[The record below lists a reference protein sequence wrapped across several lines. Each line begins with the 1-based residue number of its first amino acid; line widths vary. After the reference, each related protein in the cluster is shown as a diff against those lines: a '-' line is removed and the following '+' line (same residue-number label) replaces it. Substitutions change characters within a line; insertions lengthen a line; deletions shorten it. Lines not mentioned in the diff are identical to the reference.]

1 MFMSEFRSG
10 FACIVGR
17 PNVGKSTL
25 TNQLVGQ
32 KISIISKQPQT
43 TRHAIRGIVHN
54 EKGQIV
60 LVDTPGIHKPKTLLG
75 SKLNELVKQTW
86 SEVDVII
93 FCIPADQKIG
103 PGDKFIAQEIMKYS
117 KKPKIGVLT
126 KIDSVK
132 QNVIAERLVEL
143 DKLAKELK
151 FEWEEIIPI
160 SSQTGE
166 NLDNLIGL
174 IIKYLPEG
182 PELYP
187 QEVITDESIETMISE
202 YIREAALE
210 DLRQELPHSLAV
222 VVQKIET
229 DEDRPAD
236 KPLMKIYAEIYVER
250 DSQKGIII
258 GNKGS
263 KLKEIGSTSRKQI
276 ENLVGM
282 KVYLDLQVKVAL
294 NWQTDQNQLTKLGF

>member
-1 MFMSEFRSG
+1 MSEFRSG

-43 TRHAIRGIVHN
+43 TRHAIRGIVHSDI
-54 EKGQIV
+54 GQIV

-86 SEVDVII
+86 SEVDVIV

-126 KIDSVK
+126 KIDNVK
-132 QNVIAERLVEL
+132 QNIIAERLVEL

-151 FEWEEIIPI
+151 FEWQEIIPL

-166 NLDNLIGL
+166 NLEKLREL
-174 IIKYLPEG
+174 IIKYLPIG

-210 DLRQELPHSLAV
+210 DLREELPHSLAV

-229 DEDRPAD
+229 DEERPAD
-236 KPLMKIYAEIYVER
+236 NPLMRIYAEIYVER

-263 KLKEIGSTSRKQI
+263 KLKEIGSVARKQI
-276 ENLVGM
+276 EKLVGM

>member
-1 MFMSEFRSG
+1 MSEFRSG

-43 TRHAIRGIVHN
+43 TRHAIRGIVHSDI
-54 EKGQIV
+54 GQIV

-86 SEVDVII
+86 SEVDVIV

-126 KIDSVK
+126 KIDNVK
-132 QNVIAERLVEL
+132 QNIIAERLVEL
-143 DKLAKELK
+143 DKLAKELN
-151 FEWEEIIPI
+151 FEWQEIIPL

-166 NLDNLIGL
+166 NLEKLREL
-174 IIKYLPEG
+174 IIKYLPTG

-210 DLRQELPHSLAV
+210 DLREELPHSLAV

-229 DEDRPAD
+229 DEERPAD
-236 KPLMKIYAEIYVER
+236 NPLMRIYAEIYVER

-263 KLKEIGSTSRKQI
+263 KLKEIGTVARKQI
-276 ENLVGM
+276 EKLVGM

>member
-1 MFMSEFRSG
+1 MSEFRSG

-32 KISIISKQPQT
+32 KISIISKRPQT

-75 SKLNELVKQTW
+75 SILNELVKQTW
-86 SEVDVII
+86 SEVDVIV

-132 QNVIAERLVEL
+132 QIVIAERLTEL
-143 DKLAKELK
+143 DKLAKELD
-151 FEWEEIIPI
+151 FNWEEIIPI
-160 SSQTGE
+160 SSQSGE
-166 NLDNLIGL
+166 NLEKLVEL
-174 IIKYLPEG
+174 IIKYLPQG

-210 DLRQELPHSLAV
+210 DLREELPHSLAV

-229 DEDRPAD
+229 DEERPAD
-236 KPLMKIYAEIYVER
+236 KPLMKIFAEIYVER

-263 KLKEIGSTSRKQI
+263 KLKEIGSISRKQI
-276 ENLVGM
+276 EKLVGM

>member
-1 MFMSEFRSG
+1 MSEFRSG

-43 TRHAIRGIVHN
+43 TRHAIRGIVHSDI
-54 EKGQIV
+54 GQIV

-86 SEVDVII
+86 SEVDVIV

-126 KIDSVK
+126 KIDNVK
-132 QNVIAERLVEL
+132 QNIIAERLVEL
-143 DKLAKELK
+143 DKLAKELN
-151 FEWEEIIPI
+151 FEWQEIIPI

-166 NLDNLIGL
+166 NLEKLREL
-174 IIKYLPEG
+174 IIKYLPIG

-210 DLRQELPHSLAV
+210 DLREELPHSLAV

-229 DEDRPAD
+229 DEERPAD
-236 KPLMKIYAEIYVER
+236 NPLMRIYAEIYVER

-263 KLKEIGSTSRKQI
+263 KLKEIGSVARKQI
-276 ENLVGM
+276 EKLVGM

>member
-1 MFMSEFRSG
+1 MSEFRSG

-60 LVDTPGIHKPKTLLG
+60 LVDTPGVHKPKTLLG

-86 SEVDVII
+86 TEVDVIV

-117 KKPKIGVLT
+117 NKPKIGVLT
-126 KIDSVK
+126 KIDNVK
-132 QNVIAERLVEL
+132 QNLIAERLVEL
-143 DKLAKELK
+143 DKLAKELN
-151 FEWEEIIPI
+151 FEWVEIIPA

-166 NLDNLIGL
+166 NLDKLIDL
-174 IIKYLPEG
+174 IIKYLPQG

-210 DLRQELPHSLAV
+210 DLREELPHSLAV

-229 DEDRPAD
+229 DEDRPVD

-263 KLKEIGSTSRKQI
+263 KLKQIGSISRKQI
-276 ENLVGM
+276 EKLVGM

>member
-1 MFMSEFRSG
+1 MSEFRSG

-103 PGDKFIAQEIMKYS
+103 PGDKFIVQEIMKYS

-143 DKLAKELK
+143 DKLAKELE
-151 FEWEEIIPI
+151 FEWEDVIPI

-210 DLRQELPHSLAV
+210 DLREELPHSLAV

>member
-1 MFMSEFRSG
+1 MSEFRSG

-86 SEVDVII
+86 SEVDVIL

-143 DKLAKELK
+143 DKLAKELE

-210 DLRQELPHSLAV
+210 DLREELPHSLAV

-276 ENLVGM
+276 EKLVGM

>member
-1 MFMSEFRSG
+1 MNEFRSG

-43 TRHAIRGIVHN
+43 TRHAIRGIVHSDT
-54 EKGQIV
+54 GQIV

-86 SEVDVII
+86 SEVDVIV

-117 KKPKIGVLT
+117 KKPKIGALT
-126 KIDSVK
+126 KIDNVK
-132 QNVIAERLVEL
+132 QNIIAERLVEL
-143 DKLAKELK
+143 DKLAKELN
-151 FEWEEIIPI
+151 FEWQEIIPL

-166 NLDNLIGL
+166 NLEKLREL
-174 IIKYLPEG
+174 IIKYLPIG

-187 QEVITDESIETMISE
+187 QEVITDESIETMVSE

-210 DLRQELPHSLAV
+210 DLREELPHSLAV

-229 DEDRPAD
+229 DEERPAD
-236 KPLMKIYAEIYVER
+236 NPLMRIYAEIYVER

-263 KLKEIGSTSRKQI
+263 KLKEIGSVARKQI
-276 ENLVGM
+276 EKLVGM

>member
-1 MFMSEFRSG
+1 MSEFRSG

-43 TRHAIRGIVHN
+43 TRHAIRGIVHS

-86 SEVDVII
+86 SEVDVIL

-151 FEWEEIIPI
+151 FGWEEIIPI

-187 QEVITDESIETMISE
+187 QEVITDESIEIMISE

-210 DLRQELPHSLAV
+210 DLREELPHSLAV

-229 DEDRPAD
+229 DENRPAD

-276 ENLVGM
+276 EKLVGM

>member
-1 MFMSEFRSG
+1 MIEFRSG

>member
-1 MFMSEFRSG
+1 MSEFRSG

-43 TRHAIRGIVHN
+43 TRHAIRGIVHS

-86 SEVDVII
+86 SEVDVIV

-126 KIDSVK
+126 KIDNVK

-143 DKLAKELK
+143 DKLAKELN
-151 FEWEEIIPI
+151 FEWEEIVPI
-160 SSQTGE
+160 SSLTGE
-166 NLDNLIGL
+166 NLEKLIEL
-174 IIKYLPEG
+174 IIKYLPLG

-210 DLRQELPHSLAV
+210 DLREELPHSLAV

-263 KLKEIGSTSRKQI
+263 KLKEIGSISRKQI
-276 ENLVGM
+276 EKLVGM

>member
-1 MFMSEFRSG
+1 MSEFRSG

-43 TRHAIRGIVHN
+43 TRHAIRGIVHS

-86 SEVDVII
+86 SEVDVIV

-126 KIDSVK
+126 KIDNVK

-143 DKLAKELK
+143 DKLAKELN
-151 FEWEEIIPI
+151 FEWEEIVPV

-166 NLDNLIGL
+166 NLEKLIEL
-174 IIKYLPEG
+174 IIKYLPLG

-210 DLRQELPHSLAV
+210 DLRDELPHSLAV

-263 KLKEIGSTSRKQI
+263 KLKEIGSISRKQI
-276 ENLVGM
+276 EKLVGM

>member
-1 MFMSEFRSG
+1 MSEFRSG

-60 LVDTPGIHKPKTLLG
+60 LVDTPGVHKPKTLLG

-86 SEVDVII
+86 SEVDVIV

-117 KKPKIGVLT
+117 NKPKIGVLT
-126 KIDSVK
+126 KIDNVK
-132 QNVIAERLVEL
+132 QNLIAERLVEL
-143 DKLAKELK
+143 DKLAKELN
-151 FEWEEIIPI
+151 FEWVEIIPA

-166 NLDNLIGL
+166 NLDKLIDL
-174 IIKYLPEG
+174 IIKYLPQG

-210 DLRQELPHSLAV
+210 DLREELPHSLAV

-229 DEDRPAD
+229 DEDRPVD

-263 KLKEIGSTSRKQI
+263 KLKQIGSISRKQI